1 MECIASALSQRMNL
15 EILWKRDFVDT
26 FVGRNIN
33 KTEKEKFSK
42 DIFNTEKEKAQE
54 LDSS

>member
-15 EILWKRDFVDT
+15 EILWKRAFVDT

-33 KTEKEKFSK
+33 KTETEKFSK
-42 DIFNTEKEKAQE
+42 DIFNTEKEKYK
-54 LDSS
+54 